1 MRVRVTNFTSV
12 ATVDFPLVLISGCVD
27 NYSDQVILLPEKCIE
42 LMQILNHL
50 MLYGYVSCH
59 SCVLCWQSG
68 MVEFISV
75 AP

>member
-42 LMQILNHL
+42 LMFGANIESFDALQ
-50 MLYGYVSCH
+50 V
-59 SCVLCWQSG
+59 CVLSLMCVVLAVRYG
-68 MVEFISV
+68 
-75 AP
+75 

>member
-42 LMQILNHL
+42 LMFGSNIELFDALGKPLSMSHHL
-50 MLYGYVSCH
+50 YLGIARFWGGV
-59 SCVLCWQSG
+59 
-68 MVEFISV
+68 
-75 AP
+75 